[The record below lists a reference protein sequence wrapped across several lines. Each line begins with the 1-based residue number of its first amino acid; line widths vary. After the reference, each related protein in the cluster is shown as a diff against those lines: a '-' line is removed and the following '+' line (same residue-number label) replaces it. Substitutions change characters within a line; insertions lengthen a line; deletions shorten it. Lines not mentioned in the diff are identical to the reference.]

1 MAKNIDSSEDHQES
15 SSEEEDDESHEVVDE
30 IVPKKDE
37 STLEVKKEKC
47 LNYKAVEDMEACF
60 AGKCKIECTITNLKL
75 AKESS
80 KQVPESCR
88 LGCESQIATF
98 KAAQID
104 FPKTS
109 AELLLGTSMDRCWD
123 ECIERENHLD
133 QTSCISGCEIMRK
146 IQKELV
152 KSTEKKEEEEYN
164 NKLQEKVKEDV
175 NEMVE
180 EEKVKENK
188 KGEAAAKPEEEDKPM
203 HVVRTY
209 IMWEPVGQQRTLE
222 MYNSMMSLA
231 QYLFQQMDDLELND
245 EARPARAGWRD
256 DRRQL
261 RIPALH

>member
-1 MAKNIDSSEDHQES
+1 MGN
-15 SSEEEDDESHEVVDE
+15 
-30 IVPKKDE
+30 
-37 STLEVKKEKC
+37 
-47 LNYKAVEDMEACF
+47 NKAVEDMEACF

-123 ECIERENHLD
+123 ECIERGNHLD

-146 IQKELV
+146 IQKLQV
-152 KSTEKKEEEEYN
+152 KSTEKKEEEEYK

-188 KGEAAAKPEEEDKPM
+188 KGEAAAKPEEDK
-203 HVVRTY
+203 
-209 IMWEPVGQQRTLE
+209 
-222 MYNSMMSLA
+222 
-231 QYLFQQMDDLELND
+231 
-245 EARPARAGWRD
+245 
-256 DRRQL
+256 
-261 RIPALH
+261 